1 MAIDAILASRRVDR
15 NAQHA
20 DDQAPTR
27 QISDGRCAMTKRIGL
42 QIGFAGSPTEREDIV
57 QRAQIADDLGVE
69 SLWVAE
75 AWGRDAF
82 SMLTH
87 LALTTKKIG
96 LGTAIVNVF
105 SRTPAVLAMTFGTL
119 DELSGGRAIIGLGS
133 SGANVVEHWH
143 GVPFKKPATRLR
155 EYIEIINMIT
165 RRQKLNYDGEVFK
178 LERGFTMQFPTLREH
193 IPTYIASITP
203 KSMVQTGE
211 VADGWI
217 PIYWPKDK
225 IRSGVDTIMEGA
237 SKAGKTRADITVAP
251 AMVLQITDD
260 ASEETIRAQAR
271 APIAFYVGRM
281 GSYYYEMLNRHGFEE
296 EVTNIKSAWAERD
309 ARAAAA
315 AVSDRMLDQTA
326 IVGPLQK
333 CKEELDERRTLG
345 IDLPMINMV
354 GRDASEMG
362 KILEKLLA

>member
-1 MAIDAILASRRVDR
+1 M
-15 NAQHA
+15 
-20 DDQAPTR
+20 
-27 QISDGRCAMTKRIGL
+27 KRLGL
-42 QIGFAGSPTEREDIV
+42 QIGFAGSPTEREEIV
-57 QRAQIADDLGVE
+57 KRAQIADDLGVE

-143 GVPFKKPATRLR
+143 GVPFEKPATRLR
-155 EYIEIINMIT
+155 EYIEIINKIMK
-165 RRQKLNYDGEVFK
+165 REKLNYDGKVFK
-178 LERGFTMQFPTLREH
+178 LERGFTAQFPTLRDH

-225 IRSGVDTIMEGA
+225 IASGVETIMEGA
-237 SKAGKTRADITVAP
+237 KKAGKTRADITVAP
-251 AMVLQITDD
+251 AIVMQITGDG
-260 ASEETIRAQAR
+260 SEEAVRAQAR
-271 APIAFYVGRM
+271 GPIAFYVGRM
-281 GSYYYEMLNRHGFEE
+281 GTYYYEMLRRHGFED
-296 EVTNIKSAWAERD
+296 EVAKIQAAWAARD
-309 ARAAAA
+309 AKAAAA

-326 IVGPLQK
+326 VVGPLAK
-333 CKEELDERRTLG
+333 CKDDLDERRALG
-345 IDLPMINMV
+345 VDLPMINMV
-354 GRDASEMG
+354 GRDAMEMG
-362 KILEKLLA
+362 KIIETLLA

>member
-1 MAIDAILASRRVDR
+1 MA
-15 NAQHA
+15 
-20 DDQAPTR
+20 
-27 QISDGRCAMTKRIGL
+27 KRIGL
-42 QIGFAGSPTEREDIV
+42 QIGFAGSPAERQDIIK
-57 QRAQIADDLGVE
+57 RAQIADDLGIE

-87 LALTTKKIG
+87 LALETKKIG

-105 SRTPAVLAMTFGTL
+105 SRTPAVLAMSFGTL

-133 SGANVVEHWH
+133 SGANVIEHWH

-155 EYIEIINMIT
+155 EYVQILDMIM
-165 RRQKLNYDGEVFK
+165 RRQKLMYDGDIFK

-203 KSMVQTGE
+203 KSMMQTGE
-211 VADGWI
+211 IADGWI

-225 IRSGVDTIMEGA
+225 LASGVETIMEGA
-237 SKAGKTRADITVAP
+237 KKAGKTRGDITVAP
-251 AMVLQITDD
+251 AIVLQITDD
-260 ASEETIRAQAR
+260 TSEESIRAQAR

-281 GSYYYEMLNRHGFEE
+281 GTYYYEMLNRHGFEE
-296 EVTNIKSAWAERD
+296 EVSKIQAAWAARD

-326 IVGPLQK
+326 IVGPLGK
-333 CKEELDERRTLG
+333 CKEDLDERRALG
-345 IDLPMINMV
+345 IDLPIVNMV
-354 GRDASEMG
+354 GRDAAEMG
-362 KILEKLLA
+362 RILETLLA

>member
-1 MAIDAILASRRVDR
+1 
-15 NAQHA
+15 
-20 DDQAPTR
+20 
-27 QISDGRCAMTKRIGL
+27 MTKRLGL
-42 QIGFAGSPTEREDIV
+42 QIGFAGSPSEREDV
-57 QRAQIADDLGVE
+57 VKRAQIADDLGVE

-105 SRTPAVLAMTFGTL
+105 SRTPAVLSMSFGTL

-133 SGANVVEHWH
+133 SGANVIEHWH

-155 EYIEIINMIT
+155 EYIEIIDMIM
-165 RRQKLNYDGEVFK
+165 RRQKLVYNGDLFK
-178 LERGFTMQFPTLREH
+178 LERGFTMQFPTFRDH

-217 PIYWPKDK
+217 PIYWAKDRIK
-225 IRSGVDTIMEGA
+225 EGVDTVMQGA
-237 SKAGKTRADITVAP
+237 AKAGKSRADITVAP
-251 AMVLQITDD
+251 AIVLQITD
-260 ASEETIRAQAR
+260 AGSEEAIRAQAR

-281 GSYYYEMLNRHGFEE
+281 GTYYYEMLSRHGFEA
-296 EVTNIKSAWAERD
+296 EVTAIQAAWAARD
-309 ARAAAA
+309 PKAAAA

-326 IVGPLQK
+326 VVGPLGR
-333 CKEELDERRTLG
+333 CKEELDERRALG
-345 IDLPMINMV
+345 IDLPIVNMV
-354 GRDASEMG
+354 GRDPSEMG
-362 KILEKLLA
+362 KILETLLA